1 MTIKLKINF
10 QEIKFMLSAAK
21 VSQLP
26 TDEGCEVAFVGRSNS
41 GKSTA
46 INAIFMRRGLAKTS
60 KTPGRTQLINV
71 FSLND
76 EVRMID
82 LPGYGFAKVPGQ
94 VKAKWTALLQNY
106 FYQRT
111 CLKAVFIMVDI
122 RRGLLEL
129 DKLMIDLAHR
139 RGAEI
144 CILMTKADKLSRAR
158 ALDAY
163 KLLKQQSPEVN
174 AIIFSAT
181 KNIGIDDA
189 RKALLDY
196 LD

>member
-1 MTIKLKINF
+1 
-10 QEIKFMLSAAK
+10 
-21 VSQLP
+21 
-26 TDEGCEVAFVGRSNS
+26 
-41 GKSTA
+41 
-46 INAIFMRRGLAKTS
+46 
-60 KTPGRTQLINV
+60 
-71 FSLND
+71 
-76 EVRMID
+76 
-82 LPGYGFAKVPGQ
+82 
-94 VKAKWTALLQNY
+94 
-106 FYQRT
+106 
-111 CLKAVFIMVDI
+111 MVDI